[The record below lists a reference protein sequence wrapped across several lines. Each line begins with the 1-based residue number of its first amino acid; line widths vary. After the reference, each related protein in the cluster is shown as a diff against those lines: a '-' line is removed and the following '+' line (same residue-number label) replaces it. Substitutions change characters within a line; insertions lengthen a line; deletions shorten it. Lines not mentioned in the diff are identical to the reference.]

1 MKKIIIIDDHQLLRE
16 GINSWVSSNS
26 DWQVLAKL
34 GNLEE
39 VKAFIESYTPSK
51 TDCVVAIV
59 DLSFKVSGTTSEKLY
74 GFEILKMFKNPDL
87 NIKTLVY
94 SSHEAGGIIAHS
106 LSKEIGAFGY
116 VSKNSDCD
124 TILCALEAIAKGE
137 KFIQPNL
144 LTSYINAQTKLNMLT
159 NREHPSGGFVHI
171 RHQKRIRQGGI
182 TVQIFVGLDVV
193 MDAPG
198 GKNHGGK
205 RGISGSYQ
213 GIYCPWIRLVHIP
226 NSVFHVHTH
235 PIITFSLYYNKNR
248 TDAQ

>member
-39 VKAFIESYTPSK
+39 VKAFIVSYTPSK

-106 LSKEIGAFGY
+106 LSTEIGASGY

-124 TILCALEAIAKGE
+124 TILCALEAIAKGD
-137 KFIQPNL
+137 KFIQQNL
-144 LTSYINAQTKLNMLT
+144 ITSYINAQTKLNMLT
-159 NREHPSGGFVHI
+159 NREQEVLNCIFAKYNNDEIAENMDIS
-171 RHQKRIRQGGI
+171 KRSVENYLSRIYDKTGTNNKQ
-182 TVQIFVGLDVV
+182 QLLDYLEQ
-193 MDAPG
+193 
-198 GKNHGGK
+198 N
-205 RGISGSYQ
+205 
-213 GIYCPWIRLVHIP
+213 
-226 NSVFHVHTH
+226 
-235 PIITFSLYYNKNR
+235 
-248 TDAQ
+248 

>member
-26 DWQVLAKL
+26 DWQILAKL

-59 DLSFKVSGTTSEKLY
+59 DLSFKVSGVNTEKLY
-74 GFEILKMFKNPDL
+74 GFEILKMFRNPEL

-106 LSKEIGAFGY
+106 LSTEIGACGY

-124 TILCALEAIAKGE
+124 TRLCALEAIAKGE
-137 KFIQPNL
+137 KFIQQNL
-144 LTSYINAQTKLNMLT
+144 ITSYIHAQTKLNLLT
-159 NREHPSGGFVHI
+159 NREQEVLNCIFAKYTNDEIAENMDIS
-171 RHQKRIRQGGI
+171 KRSVENYLSRIYDKTGTNNKQ
-182 TVQIFVGLDVV
+182 QLLDYLEQ
-193 MDAPG
+193 
-198 GKNHGGK
+198 N
-205 RGISGSYQ
+205 
-213 GIYCPWIRLVHIP
+213 
-226 NSVFHVHTH
+226 
-235 PIITFSLYYNKNR
+235 
-248 TDAQ
+248 

>member
-26 DWQVLAKL
+26 DWQILAKL

-39 VKAFIESYTPSK
+39 VKAFIESYKPSK

-74 GFEILKMFKNPDL
+74 GFEILKMFKNPEL

-137 KFIQPNL
+137 KFIQQNL
-144 LTSYINAQTKLNMLT
+144 ITSYINAQTKLNLLT
-159 NREHPSGGFVHI
+159 NREQEVLNCVFAKYTNDEIAKNMNIS
-171 RHQKRIRQGGI
+171 KRSVENYLSRIYDKTGTNNKQ
-182 TVQIFVGLDVV
+182 QLLDYLEQ
-193 MDAPG
+193 
-198 GKNHGGK
+198 N
-205 RGISGSYQ
+205 
-213 GIYCPWIRLVHIP
+213 
-226 NSVFHVHTH
+226 
-235 PIITFSLYYNKNR
+235 
-248 TDAQ
+248 